1 MGNKH
6 TKILRLKTL
15 KKNIEPHHSFTG
27 SYKNGV
33 GALDKL
39 QELHNTSNQKAKC

>member
-39 QELHNTSNQKAKC
+39 QELHNTNNQKVKC